1 MTLARKRVVVAPGR
15 RFFMRVSTDAPTVRW
30 QLHGRS
36 GVARAGTLRIRAP
49 EEAWRLPPV
58 RDRGRALRDV
68 ATVVVG

>member
-1 MTLARKRVVVAPGR
+1 
-15 RFFMRVSTDAPTVRW
+15 VRW

-49 EEAWRLPPV
+49 KKPGVYHLYVTAA
-58 RDRGRALRDV
+58 GHSAV